1 MVAIGRR
8 ELMIGAGALALGACG
23 GGGGSTVGEDDMVI
37 GQANAPVTFIEYA
50 STTCPHCAAF
60 HEENWD
66 RLKEQYID
74 TGRVRFVFREF
85 PTPPAAVAVAGF
97 QVARCGGA
105 TPEQYFARVG
115 ELFRQQQAIFASGS
129 MEGVRAKLIEIG
141 GAAGLSEQQVLECIS
156 NEAGA
161 ERVRRIVDSAQREF
175 NITGTPTFVINGRK
189 VEDPSVVTWEGLSRI
204 LDAQL
209 ADSN

>member
-8 ELMIGAGALALGACG
+8 ELIIGAGALALGACG

>member
-8 ELMIGAGALALGACG
+8 ELIIGAGALALGACG
-23 GGGGSTVGEDDMVI
+23 GGGGSAVGEDDMVI

-175 NITGTPTFVINGRK
+175 NITGTPTFVVNGRK